1 MRIPTL
7 ATVAR
12 EAGLPDDVVELARQ
26 RFHLVAASTTSRTVF
41 RVGLAEIADSAADPC
56 DVGRSHVLA
65 VAMSAAGLNVLRPA
79 TELPQRRSRYTVSAS
94 PMAEPLA
101 ATGWRPEEPALL
113 GTAMARWAHF
123 TSGLLQPLDIP
134 GYSGARI
141 DDASVSAD
149 PGLRAAAQWCAHQRE
164 AAAAHYPW
172 HQLAHT
178 GGCIHGDPNLGNLVR
193 LPSTPTPLFIDLD
206 SVKYGPRFYD
216 LAVMQ
221 LYTARF
227 AANYPWTAILAGY
240 ERAAGPVHTEVLWG
254 LRQWKELSS
263 ATQLLTRW
271 SQPGI
276 AAEFWRRTTLD
287 DSAPWTNVT
296 HTLVQA
302 G

>member
-7 ATVAR
+7 ATVAL

-26 RFHLVAASTTSRTVF
+26 RYHLVAASPTSRTVF
-41 RVGLAEIADSAADPC
+41 RVGLAEMDDSGADPC
-56 DVGRSHVLA
+56 DVGRSHLLA
-65 VAMSAAGLNVLRPA
+65 VAMSSAGLNVLRPH
-79 TELPQRRSRYTVSAS
+79 TEVPQRCGRYTVSAS

-101 ATGWRPEEPALL
+101 TTGWGPEEPVLL
-113 GTAMARWAHF
+113 GTATTRWAHF
-123 TSGLLQPLDIP
+123 TSDLLQPLNIP

-141 DDASVSAD
+141 DDALVSAD
-149 PGLRAAAQWCAHQRE
+149 PGLRSAAQWCADQRD

-172 HQLAHT
+172 HQLADT

-193 LPSTPTPLFIDLD
+193 LPTTPTPLFIDLD
-206 SVKYGPRFYD
+206 SVKYGPRLYD

-221 LYTARF
+221 LYTVRF
-227 AANYPWTAILAGY
+227 AANYPCTAIIAGY
-240 ERAAGPVHTEVLWG
+240 ERAAGPVDTDALHG
-254 LRQWKELSS
+254 LRRWKELSS

-271 SQPGI
+271 SHPGV

-302 G
+302 V